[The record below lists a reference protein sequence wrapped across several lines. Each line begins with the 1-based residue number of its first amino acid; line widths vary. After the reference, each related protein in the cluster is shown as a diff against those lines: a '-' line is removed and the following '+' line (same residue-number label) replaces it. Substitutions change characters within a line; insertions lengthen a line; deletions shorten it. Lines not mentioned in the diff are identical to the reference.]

1 MHSLCFTTNGYT
13 KRKLKRTERRENYP
27 RDLAI
32 MTDYGDAYEVS
43 CPAKPLVSGI
53 YVRNAA
59 THRYNQ
65 KNGIHTL
72 AQHTTGQWGVG
83 DGKVYLFLAKPASE
97 RPTDQISWQMLQ
109 KDRYVESPTM
119 FVQRLKSP
127 APPATQSRPTEA
139 AAAVPNAQASHG
151 YVEKAPYV
159 ESAKDWTKVT
169 TASGAVVYQN
179 KVTKVQQHIVPEIL
193 LNVCAYSVE
202 TAEQARIGVYVPL
215 AMVLDA
221 GVKPVDVVHMETWRE
236 CEANWAK
243 TLELLEGEL
252 GYSQHKLEGMKK
264 SGQSH
269 EEERRTLNETLA
281 RMQANLQ
288 SGAAKERQALERSE
302 AMTSRLGR
310 GHIKRDE
317 PPPSGPRTF
326 PTGEE
331 LQKEYAAVFGDA
343 FEEAAA
349 QATTCMEDVLKM
361 RDSVD
366 FFVYD
371 IIAPL
376 FRVTKAYVTEV
387 IAAKY
392 KVLSDNFGVA
402 LEEEE
407 EGEGDQED
415 SIARQFFLS
424 SQQEV
429 LLGAVMGVDKSVIN
443 KLITQMGTAAVK
455 LRDALPTW
463 AARDGSSLT
472 FDLAG
477 MVRLLLRVH
486 TVIELSDP
494 KCYLYPDAT
503 TNIVYPED
511 RRIHREIF
519 SPGTK
524 VYGQLARGEEVQVV
538 VPGLYFQPPT
548 SCAAPSEGEQM
559 NAVASK
565 NGRVSESAGPLV
577 IPVVCAKVRR
587 TINSTT
593 IGNHK

>member
-1 MHSLCFTTNGYT
+1 MTEFFTVDCPSNPAING
-13 KRKLKRTERRENYP
+13 
-27 RDLAI
+27 
-32 MTDYGDAYEVS
+32 DYFCLGKAGRFEQR
-43 CPAKPLVSGI
+43 G
-53 YVRNAA
+53 
-59 THRYNQ
+59 
-65 KNGIHTL
+65 GIHIL
-72 AQHTTGQWGVG
+72 VKHETGQWGVG
-83 DGKVYLFLAKPASE
+83 DGRVYIALAKQKSVYP
-97 RPTDQISWQMLQ
+97 DDGVIWQVLHNNAY
-109 KDRYVESPTM
+109 RES
-119 FVQRLKSP
+119 KSTTVKRHVIP
-127 APPATQSRPTEA
+127 SRPGVSQPGDGGKQ
-139 AAAVPNAQASHG
+139 AAAVPNAAPQHQQHG
-151 YVEKAPYV
+151 NNVEKPPYV
-159 ESAKDWTKVT
+159 ESKKDWVMA
-169 TASGAVVYQN
+169 TAANGVIFYQN
-179 KVTKVQQHIVPEIL
+179 KVTKVQQQTVPEIL
-193 LNVCAYSVE
+193 LNVSSYTIE
-202 TAEQARIGVYVPL
+202 TANKAKVGMYVPL
-215 AMVLDA
+215 SLVLDSGGRPMEPA
-221 GVKPVDVVHMETWRE
+221 YLESWGDCVV
-236 CEANWAK
+236 NWAK
-243 TLELLEGEL
+243 SLELLEGEL
-252 GYSQHKLEGMKK
+252 GYSQQQLEAIKK

-288 SGAAKERQALERSE
+288 SGAAKERQAHERSE

-317 PPPSGPRTF
+317 PAPSGPRTF

-472 FDLAG
+472 FDLAE